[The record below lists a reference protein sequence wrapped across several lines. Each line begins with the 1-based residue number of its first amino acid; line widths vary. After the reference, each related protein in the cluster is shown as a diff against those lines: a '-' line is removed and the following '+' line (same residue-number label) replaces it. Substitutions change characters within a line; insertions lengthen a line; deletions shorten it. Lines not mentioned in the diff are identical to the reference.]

1 MDVLAARY
9 PNVITESYKK
19 EAAARIGKICCD
31 CSGLP
36 AWYTRHNIGSAQLY
50 AQAYT
55 RLSIANIKDFAIGT
69 ILWKSGHVGVYI
81 GLENGIPMC
90 VEAKGIAYGT
100 VKTKVSNNQWKY
112 GLTFSWLTYS
122 YTRNLVSTATW
133 KGTNPYQEPSKIV
146 YYDSKNKKIISIG
159 NDAKWVQWE
168 LVEAGSEIIVDG
180 KFGPKSDA
188 ALRSYQTSCK
198 ITVDGKCG
206 PITRKY
212 LKAV

>member
-1 MDVLAARY
+1 MSMTGTALAQFVNGKQGTAYVYGAKGADGIFTQKKLDVLAARY
-9 PNVITESYKK
+9 PNIITESYKK
-19 EAAARIGKICCD
+19 KAAVRIGKICCD

-55 RLSIANIKDFAIGT
+55 RLSIENIKDFAIGT

-112 GLTFSWLTYS
+112 GLTFS
-122 YTRNLVSTATW
+122 
-133 KGTNPYQEPSKIV
+133 
-146 YYDSKNKKIISIG
+146 
-159 NDAKWVQWE
+159 
-168 LVEAGSEIIVDG
+168 
-180 KFGPKSDA
+180 
-188 ALRSYQTSCK
+188 
-198 ITVDGKCG
+198 
-206 PITRKY
+206 
-212 LKAV
+212 